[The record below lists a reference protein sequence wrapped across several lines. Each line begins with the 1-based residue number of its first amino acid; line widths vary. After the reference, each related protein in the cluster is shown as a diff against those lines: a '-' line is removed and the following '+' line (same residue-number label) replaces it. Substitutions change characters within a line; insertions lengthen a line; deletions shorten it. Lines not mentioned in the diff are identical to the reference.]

1 MQSGHSKGASD
12 WLETIDGKA
21 PILLIAPHG
30 GRAGPAAHATLHPKV
45 NDLYTAEMTRELAR
59 MLGGPALINTGMDRN
74 EVDCNRIAQ
83 LARHAP
89 WLLDMIARH
98 TAQLVQRHG
107 RATIILIHGW
117 NIIEP
122 RLDYGLGLRHRN
134 GTLVPAGAAC
144 VSASDGF
151 INGPLSDLSIRLEQ
165 HGIKPTFGSRYP
177 GGALQNLLQAF
188 TERHRRSEIAALRQL
203 GDLAADQR
211 IDAVQLELSV
221 ALRLPGRI
229 RTRAINAIA
238 SAFRGTASVDPKVD
252 GNIADTTCGNHVV
265 KRSLKPLARKLAPKV
280 TPNPARIGIEFYDS
294 RTKIGATA
302 SFDIGAGATGGR
314 ILMMLGGRRVALFT
328 GEGRPIVEDS
338 HITLGPLELRIKD
351 QDVELSF
358 NGAAIIVP
366 DGTAYLSIERAI
378 GSAAIDDEVK
388 LLGRLQ
394 MPSGGLL
401 NLASLLRGAALGAS
415 SRFPI
420 AWFGRF
426 RGGIQID
433 RRRESLDASARI
445 GFSMVGP
452 GPSNF
457 KSRRTIWAHFPEGQ
471 RLEAAEARMV
481 CGTDGERDL
490 FGRLYNSDG
499 AQECEVARVA
509 IEAFAPQHCPAIV
522 VADLSSGDRLIGT
535 VESFIPLSRPGPD
548 GTRIY
553 TSLGFARFQMRE
565 LAGVGMYEYSRCTDP
580 MTSQNSEE

>member
-1 MQSGHSKGASD
+1 MQLGHTEGASD
-12 WLETIDGKA
+12 WLETIDGNA

-30 GRAGPAAHATLHPKV
+30 GRAGPASHATLHPKV

-98 TAQLVQRHG
+98 TEQIVQRNG

-134 GTLVPAGAAC
+134 GALVPAGAAC

-151 INGPLSDLSIRLEQ
+151 INGPLSDLSNRLQQ

-188 TERHRRSEIAALRQL
+188 TERHRRSELAALRQL
-203 GDLAADQR
+203 GDFAADQR

-229 RTRAINAIA
+229 RRRAMDAMAA
-238 SAFRGTASVDPKVD
+238 SFRQTAAAA
-252 GNIADTTCGNHVV
+252 ADVESNTPFGNHVV
-265 KRSLKPLARKLAPKV
+265 MRSLKPLARRLAPKL

-294 RTKIGATA
+294 RAKIGATA
-302 SFDIGAGATGGR
+302 SFDIGAGANGGR

-338 HITLGPLELRIKD
+338 RLTLGPLELRIKD
-351 QDVELSF
+351 KYVEVSF

-378 GSAAIDDEVK
+378 GSAAIDDEVR
-388 LLGRLQ
+388 LSGTLQ
-394 MPSGGLL
+394 MPSPGLS
-401 NLASLLRGAALGAS
+401 NLASLLRGAAERDS
-415 SRFPI
+415 SRFPL

-426 RGGIQID
+426 RGSIEID
-433 RRRESLDASARI
+433 RRRESLDASARV
-445 GFSMVGP
+445 GFSMVGL
-452 GPSNF
+452 GPSSF
-457 KSRRTIWAHFPEGQ
+457 KSRRAIWAHFPEGR

-481 CGTDGERDL
+481 CGADGERDML
-490 FGRLYNSDG
+490 GRLYNSDG
-499 AQECEVARVA
+499 AQECEVTRVA
-509 IEAFAPQHCPAIV
+509 IEAVAPQHSPAIV
-522 VADLSSGDRLIGT
+522 AADLSSGDRLIGT
-535 VESFIPLSRPGPD
+535 VESFIPLSRPGPN

-580 MTSQNSEE
+580 IGAEDSGE